1 MTENRI
7 ALVTGAAGGIGQA
20 VCRALAEQGLQ
31 VVLADLELAPMQ
43 AVMASL
49 PGHGHRAASV
59 DISNAAS
66 VEQLFASLRDDGVR
80 VSVLVNT
87 AAISPVGEGGAVID
101 VKGTT
106 PELWEKVFAVN
117 GFGTYAVCRAFV
129 MQVGDNTQHGRIIN
143 FASTGAQLGG
153 YRSCTAY
160 VASKAA
166 VIAFT
171 KALAREMAPLNITA
185 NVVSPGLIDTP
196 MLRTRLAPEDDHKSV
211 GLVPLSRVGLPEEVA
226 AAVSYLVEP
235 KAAYVTGSTL
245 DVNGGYYMV

>member
-1 MTENRI
+1 MSENRI
-7 ALVTGAAGGIGQA
+7 ALVTGAAGGIGQS

-31 VVLADLELAPMQ
+31 VVLADLDAAPLQALAE
-43 AVMASL
+43 AL
-49 PGHGHRAASV
+49 PGQGHRTAAV
-59 DISNAAS
+59 DISSMAS
-66 VEQLFASLRDDGVR
+66 VEQLFGRLRSEGVK

-87 AAISPVGEGGAVID
+87 AAISPVGEDGALID
-101 VKGTT
+101 VRSTT

-117 GFGTYAVCRAFV
+117 AFGTYAVCRAFV
-129 MQVGDNTQHGRIIN
+129 MQADAGMAHGRIIN
-143 FASTGAQLGG
+143 FASSAAQLGG

-185 NVVSPGLIDTP
+185 NVVAPGLVDTP
-196 MLRTRLAPEDDHKSV
+196 MLRSRLDRKDDAGAV
-211 GLVPLSRVGLPEEVA
+211 GLVPLSRVGQPDEVA
-226 AAVSYLVEP
+226 AAVTYLVGP
-235 KAAYVTGSTL
+235 LAAYVTGSTL

>member
-31 VVLADLELAPMQ
+31 VVLADLELAPVQ

-59 DISNAAS
+59 DISDVVS
-66 VEQLFASLRDDGVR
+66 VEQLFASLRDDGVQ

-87 AAISPVGEGGAVID
+87 AAISPAGEGGAVID

-117 GFGTYAVCRAFV
+117 AFGTYAVCRAFV

-196 MLRTRLAPEDDHKSV
+196 MLRTRLAPADDHKSV